1 MNELQTTNTAI
12 STAQLLNWAQ
22 FVDASPKTIETYTKA
37 IKRFA
42 RYTAENG
49 ITQPQR
55 SDIIAYRD
63 YLRENYKP
71 ATVQGYMA
79 AVKLFFTWTETE
91 GTYPNVARHIKGAK
105 IEEGHKK
112 DYLTTRQAA
121 NLLHSVDTGDL
132 KGKRDF
138 AILALMLTT
147 GLRTVSVIRANIG
160 DIATK
165 GESSILYYQGKG
177 RDEKSEYVKLSHE
190 VEAAI
195 REYLKARNER
205 RAEEPLFASISNHN
219 SGGRMTTRSL
229 SRLAKDHLIDSGIDS
244 ERVTAH
250 SLRHTAATLNLKN
263 GATIEE
269 TQQLLGHR
277 SINTTMIY
285 SHALERE
292 NNNSENRISAA
303 IFGFAEA

>member
-1 MNELQTTNTAI
+1 MNELQTIKGEI
-12 STAQLLNWAQ
+12 SAATLYNWAQ

-42 RYTAENG
+42 QYTAENE

-63 YLRENYKP
+63 FLRSAYKP

-79 AVKLFFTWTETE
+79 AVKLFFQWTETE
-91 GTYPNVARHIKGAK
+91 GIYPNIAAHIKGAK

-121 NLLHSVDTGDL
+121 NLLRSVDTEDL

-147 GLRTVSVIRANIG
+147 GLRTVSVIRADIG
-160 DIATK
+160 DIGTK
-165 GESSILYYQGKG
+165 GDSAVLYYQGKG
-177 RDEKSEYVKLSHE
+177 RDEKSEYVKLSAE
-190 VEAAI
+190 AEAAI
-195 REYLKARNER
+195 RAYLKARKENR
-205 RAEEPLFASISNHN
+205 PEEPLFASISNHN
-219 SGGRMTTRSL
+219 GGGRMTTRSL

-250 SLRHTAATLNLKN
+250 S
-263 GATIEE
+263 
-269 TQQLLGHR
+269 
-277 SINTTMIY
+277 
-285 SHALERE
+285 
-292 NNNSENRISAA
+292 
-303 IFGFAEA
+303 

>member
-1 MNELQTTNTAI
+1 MNELQQQSKTEI
-12 STAQLLNWAQ
+12 STALLMNWAQ
-22 FVDASPKTIETYTKA
+22 FVDASPKTVETYTKA

-42 RYTAENG
+42 EYTAERG

-55 SDIIAYRD
+55 ADILSYRD
-63 YLRENYKP
+63 FLRENYKP
-71 ATVQGYMA
+71 STVQGYMA

-91 GTYPNVARHIKGAK
+91 GTYPNIAAHVKGAK

-112 DYLTTRQAA
+112 DYLTTHQAA
-121 NLLHSVDTGDL
+121 NLLKSVDRDSL

-147 GLRTVSVIRANIG
+147 GLRTVSVIRADIG
-160 DIATK
+160 DIGTRGDSAV
-165 GESSILYYQGKG
+165 LYYQGKG
-177 RDEKSEYVKLSHE
+177 RDEKSEYVKLSLE

-195 REYLKARNER
+195 REYLKARGEN

-219 SGGRMTTRSL
+219 GGGRMTTRSL
-229 SRLAKDHLIDSGIDS
+229 SRLAKDHLKDSGIDS

-263 GATIEE
+263 GASLEE

-285 SHALERE
+285 AHALERE
-292 NNNSENRISAA
+292 SNNSENRISAA
-303 IFGFAEA
+303 IFGYAG